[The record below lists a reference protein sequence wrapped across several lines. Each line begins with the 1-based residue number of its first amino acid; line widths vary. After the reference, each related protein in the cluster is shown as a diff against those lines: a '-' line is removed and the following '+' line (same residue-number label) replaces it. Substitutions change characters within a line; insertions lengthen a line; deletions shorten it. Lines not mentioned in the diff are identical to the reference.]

1 MKAMDELPPNIARI
15 FAEVHRLEGGN
26 RPAPLPEAYRRALEE
41 IEGLPCNRSGQDK
54 SWVLRKARRWRETI
68 RNSRRIT

>member
-1 MKAMDELPPNIARI
+1 MGELPPNIVRI
-15 FAEVHRLEGGN
+15 FEEVHRLEGGN

-54 SWVLRKARRWRETI
+54 SWVLRQARRWRETI

>member
-1 MKAMDELPPNIARI
+1 MQAMDELPPSIVRI
-15 FAEVHRLEGGN
+15 FEEVHRLEGGN

-41 IEGLPCNRSGQDK
+41 IEDLPCNRPGQDK
-54 SWVLRKARRWRETI
+54 SWVLRVERRWLKTI